1 MAELISKSIAEETL
15 CVSNARYASSSFAV
29 PDIETESEYANVL
42 GVKVSAINMDG
53 AIEMADR
60 WITSGNSGYAC
71 VTAVHGV
78 MEAQKDRSFLQIL
91 NRAAF
96 NLPDG
101 MPLSWVGWLQ
111 GHREMDRVSGPSF
124 MLAMCRLSAER
135 GYRNFLYGGEPGV
148 AETLR
153 ESLQERFPGLQV
165 VGTYTPP
172 FRKLNAEEESEF
184 LAQIS
189 EAQPHI
195 IWVGLGAPKQERFV
209 AHYVDRLQVPLM
221 IGVGAAFDYHTGRL
235 RDSSDFIK
243 RAGLQ
248 WLHRLVQD
256 PRRLWRRYLGAIPGF
271 LWRIA
276 LQLSGLRRYP
286 NG

>member
-1 MAELISKSIAEETL
+1 MAGLISKSIAEETL
-15 CVSNARYASSSFAV
+15 HVFNASYGSSTITV

-42 GVKVSAINMDG
+42 GVKVSAINMDC
-53 AIEMADR
+53 AIDMADR
-60 WITSGNSGYAC
+60 WITAGNSGYAC
-71 VTAVHGV
+71 VTAVHVV
-78 MEAQKDRSFLQIL
+78 MEAQKDRSYLHIL

-111 GHREMDRVSGPSF
+111 GHREMDRVSGPGF
-124 MLAMCRLSAER
+124 MLAMCRLSAAR
-135 GYRNFLYGGEPGV
+135 GYRNFFYGGEPGV

-172 FRKLNAEEESEF
+172 FRNLNAEEESQ
-184 LAQIS
+184 LIAQIL
-189 EAQPHI
+189 ETKPHI
-195 IWVGLGAPKQERFV
+195 IWVGLGAPKQERFM
-209 AHYVDRLQVPLM
+209 AQFVDRLHVPLM

-235 RDSSDFIK
+235 RDCSDLIK

-248 WLHRLVQD
+248 WLHRLAQD
-256 PRRLWRRYLGAIPGF
+256 PKRLWRRYLRAIPAF

-276 LQLSGLRRYP
+276 LQLSGLRCYP
-286 NG
+286 HE

>member
-1 MAELISKSIAEETL
+1 MPDTISKLIAEEPLRVFNTSCL
-15 CVSNARYASSSFAV
+15 PSSFTM
-29 PDIETESEYANVL
+29 PDIESESEYANVL
-42 GVKVSAINMDG
+42 GVKVSAINMDC
-53 AIEMADR
+53 AIDIADR
-60 WITSGNSGYAC
+60 WITTGNSGYAC
-71 VTAVHGV
+71 VTAVHVV
-78 MEAQKDRSFLQIL
+78 MEAQKDRRYLQIL

-111 GHREMDRVSGPSF
+111 GHREMDRVSGPGF
-124 MLAMCRLSAER
+124 MLAMCRLSVER
-135 GYRNFLYGGEPGV
+135 GYRNFFYGGEPGV
-148 AETLR
+148 AENLR
-153 ESLQERFPGLQV
+153 KSLQEKFPALQV

-172 FRKLNAEEESEF
+172 FRNLNAQEESE
-184 LAQIS
+184 LAAQIS
-189 EAQPHI
+189 QARPHI
-195 IWVGLGAPKQERFV
+195 IWVGLGAPKQEKFMAQFV
-209 AHYVDRLQVPLM
+209 GRLQVPLM

-235 RDSSDFIK
+235 RDCSDWIK

-256 PRRLWRRYLGAIPGF
+256 PKRLWKRYLYAIPAF

-276 LQLSGLRRYP
+276 FQLSGLRRYP